1 MTLRS
6 TKENKMDLCKPHLLE
21 LTRIYDPRGNLSVVE
36 AFKEIPFDI
45 KRVFW
50 IYDVPG
56 GENRGG
62 HAHKQLFQ
70 FIIATSGSF
79 HVNVTDGKNKYSY
92 FLNHPFMGVLLPPGL
107 WASQDDFSSGA
118 VCMVLASDFYD
129 EEDYIRN
136 YDEFLKW
143 KSNSRK

>member
-1 MTLRS
+1 
-6 TKENKMDLCKPHLLE
+6 MDKNRPQLLQ

-36 AFKEIPFDI
+36 EFRDLPFEI

-62 HAHKQLFQ
+62 HAHKSLYQ
-70 FIIATSGSF
+70 FIVATNGSF
-79 HVNVTDGKNKYSY
+79 SVNITDGVNKYSY
-92 FLNHPFMGVLLPPGL
+92 FLNHPFIGVLLPPGF
-107 WASQDDFSSGA
+107 WGSQDDFSSGA
-118 VCMVLASDFYD
+118 VCMVVASDYYD
-129 EEDYIRN
+129 EDDYIRN

-143 KSNSRK
+143 RKLNIDPNP

>member
-1 MTLRS
+1 M
-6 TKENKMDLCKPHLLE
+6 NKDKPCLID

-36 AFKEIPFDI
+36 EFRDIPFDI

-62 HAHKQLFQ
+62 HAHKELYQ
-70 FIIATSGSF
+70 FIVATSGSF
-79 HVNVTDGKNKYSY
+79 NVNVTDGEKKLSF
-92 FLNHPFMGVLLPPGL
+92 FLNHPYMGVLVPPGF
-107 WASQDDFSSGA
+107 WSTQEDFSSGA
-118 VCMVLASDFYD
+118 VCLVMASDYFD

-136 YDEFLKW
+136 FDDFLKW
-143 KSNSRK
+143 KKISK